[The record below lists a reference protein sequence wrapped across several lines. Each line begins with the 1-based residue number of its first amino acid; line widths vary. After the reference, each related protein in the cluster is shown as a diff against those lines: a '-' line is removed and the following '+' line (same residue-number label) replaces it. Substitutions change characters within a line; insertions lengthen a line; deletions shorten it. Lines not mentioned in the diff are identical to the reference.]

1 MAWRNLWRNPRRTL
15 ITISSITIGL
25 MAIVFYF
32 GVMDGMN
39 AQTLENSIRG
49 QTGHIKVY
57 AKGYQEDPTISRRIK
72 EPEEILKVLSN
83 VPHIRYSLMRINSQG
98 LVATGTKSTGAAILG
113 VDLKKEE
120 MVSDY
125 KRYVREGS
133 YYIQSGEI
141 LIGKDLAR
149 MLKGRIGD
157 SISLIVQA
165 ADGSIGAENY
175 KIGGI
180 LQTGDYSMD
189 SALVVMSL
197 GDAKILTGLGE
208 GVSEIT
214 VFLDSSI
221 NTEEVME
228 SLKKR
233 LDMGKLELVSWKEL
247 LAFLLDLQTLAEVFK
262 YIPLVILIVVTSLGI
277 LNTILMSVTERTR
290 ELGIMMALGTR
301 PSRIISLIMIE
312 TAIMGLTGIILGIS
326 GGMALLSYFNKKGID
341 FSKWSEGLR
350 TIPFHPTTIYPIIEP
365 LSFYLAIG
373 VVFVSAVVSALYP
386 AYKAARLRPV
396 EAMRFV

>member
-25 MAIVFYF
+25 IAIVFYF
-32 GVMDGMN
+32 GFMDGMN
-39 AQTLENSIRG
+39 AQTLENSIKG

-72 EPEEILKVLSN
+72 EPEEVLKVLVN
-83 VPHIRYSLMRINSQG
+83 VPHIRYTLARINSQS
-98 LVATGTKSTGAAILG
+98 LVATGTKSTGATILG
-113 VDLKKEE
+113 IDLKKEE

-197 GDAKILTGLGE
+197 GDAKVLTGLGE

-277 LNTILMSVTERTR
+277 LNTILMSVIERTR

-312 TAIMGLTGIILGIS
+312 TAIMGLTGIILGVS
-326 GGMALLSYFNKKGID
+326 GGMSLLSYFNKKGID

-365 LSFYLAIG
+365 MSFYLAIG